1 MTWYKDWFGE
11 DYLKVY
17 PHRDEVEAKKQVDF
31 VAKVLDLKLA
41 QQILDLGCGN
51 GRHAN
56 ELSGKGYH
64 VTCLDLSS
72 VLVSLAK
79 EKYGSA
85 SCCIR
90 FVRADMR
97 HIPFANAFDSV
108 VSFFTTFGYF
118 KTDAEN
124 LQTLKSI
131 QAALKPGGSFF
142 QDYLN
147 KEYVVENLVPRD
159 SRQVNGFEI
168 IQERQYNRTAERIE
182 KKITLK
188 ENGEAREYF
197 ESVRL
202 YTLEEMKSLLAKTRL
217 KLEKTFGDFDGSSFN
232 SKSPRLL
239 LVGKKEPSN

>member
-17 PHRDEVEAKKQVDF
+17 PHRDEIEAKKQVDF
-31 VAKVLDLKLA
+31 VAKILDLKLA
-41 QQILDLGCGN
+41 KKILDLGCGN

-56 ELSGKGYH
+56 EFSGKGYH

-72 VLVSLAK
+72 VLLSLAK
-79 EKYGSA
+79 DKYGSA
-85 SCCIR
+85 SCIC
-90 FVRADMR
+90 FVQADMR
-97 HIPFANAFDSV
+97 QIPFANAFDSV

-118 KTDAEN
+118 KTDDEN
-124 LQTLKSI
+124 LQTLKNI
-131 QAALKPGGSFF
+131 EAALKPGGSFF
-142 QDYLN
+142 QDYMN
-147 KEYVVENLVPRD
+147 KKFVIENLVPYD

-168 IQERQYNRTAERIE
+168 TQERNYNRAEERIE

-188 ENGEAREYF
+188 ENGEVREYF

-202 YTLEEMKSLLAKTRL
+202 YTLEEMKTLLAKTRL
-217 KLEKTFGDFDGSSFN
+217 KLEKTFGDFDGSSFT

-239 LVGKKEPSN
+239 LVGKKEPST